1 MAPPCGLRA
10 REAAVLLRRCAAA
23 GWRRGGLRSR
33 GGTLRPAGAGAGRLQ
48 VAASD
53 ARAGLSLRPLE
64 GSRRSSGGRPRHGG
78 SVPPV
83 RSGAGS
89 SGSGAGAKHIRA
101 EASRGGFGRPHPGCS
116 GCACVIG
123 VFSGPRGSL
132 RVSCGDLFD
141 GRDGLSVQ
149 LGHIC
154 KVPRIFLQ
162 ILLAT
167 SGRLEA

>member
-1 MAPPCGLRA
+1 MARSHGLRA
-10 REAAVLLRRCAAA
+10 REATVLVQSGAAA
-23 GWRRGGLRSR
+23 GWRRGRLHSR
-33 GGTLRPAGAGAGRLQ
+33 RATLRPAGAGAGRLQ

-78 SVPPV
+78 SAPPV

-89 SGSGAGAKHIRA
+89 GTSGAGAKHMTA
-101 EASRGGFGRPHPGCS
+101 EASGGGVGRPYPPRS
-116 GCACVIG
+116 GCTCVFG

-154 KVPRIFLQ
+154 KVPRIFRRFYSQ
-162 ILLAT
+162 HPD
-167 SGRLEA
+167 G